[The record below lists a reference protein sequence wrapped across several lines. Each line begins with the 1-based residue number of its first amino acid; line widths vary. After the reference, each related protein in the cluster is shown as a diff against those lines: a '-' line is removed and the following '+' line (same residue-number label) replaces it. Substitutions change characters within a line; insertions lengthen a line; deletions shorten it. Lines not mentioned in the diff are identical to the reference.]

1 MHSPLPILALLFNA
15 LVWGLAWWP
24 LRRMFD
30 AGLHPLWATAVMYA
44 MVLAA
49 LLALGNWA
57 LQYGASRLAA
67 SVTAVVMLSEI
78 AFASVSS
85 VLLGAARLDSRS
97 LLGGALILSAAAWSA
112 WPRPRS
118 ADPAPR
124 RDQ

>member
-49 LLALGNWA
+49 LLAL
-57 LQYGASRLAA
+57 R
-67 SVTAVVMLSEI
+67 TC
-78 AFASVSS
+78 
-85 VLLGAARLDSRS
+85 SRS
-97 LLGGALILSAAAWSA
+97 PRAATAALRDGMQGAI
-112 WPRPRS
+112 P
-118 ADPAPR
+118 
-124 RDQ
+124 QQ